1 MHCLPPNGEKKVA
14 MPPAMPL
21 PPSPPVPSPP
31 STASAA
37 AAVSQKEEDT
47 TERLYQATF
56 ALRCNPTG
64 QNQAAGTDGHG
75 VSPGGCVGVFDE
87 FRHASCAATDAL
99 GPEGA
104 WRALSKILQRCKDL
118 DRPLYGCPETTERGL
133 KVPSLAELEELRKK
147 LEELRKT
154 SLRNGLLAELEEL
167 RKKQAQQSQ
176 KMQRLLDVPTHEQD
190 SHEAYL
196 HRCMILSVKRQLEE
210 RSQELINA
218 TKDMIEELR

>member
-1 MHCLPPNGEKKVA
+1 

-21 PPSPPVPSPP
+21 PLSPPVPSPP

-37 AAVSQKEEDT
+37 AAVSQKEEDI

-75 VSPGGCVGVFDE
+75 VSPGGCVGVFGEFGE
-87 FRHASCAATDAL
+87 FRHALGAATDVL

-118 DRPLYGCPETTERGL
+118 DQPLYGCPETTERGL
-133 KVPSLAELEELRKK
+133 KVPSLAELEELRK
-147 LEELRKT
+147 T

-167 RKKQAQQSQ
+167 QKKKAQQSQ

-196 HRCMILSVKRQLEE
+196 HHCMILSVKRQLEE

-218 TKDMIEELR
+218 TKHMIEELK